1 MTHMSKLLNKSK
13 PKKKFA
19 IFLTTLTLLLSFKV
33 NLFIAPDVMTTF
45 LLTHNDLYLG
55 STLFYLD
62 K

>member
-1 MTHMSKLLNKSK
+1 MIHMSKFLNKSK

-45 LLTHNDLYLG
+45 LLTHHDLYLG
-55 STLFYLD
+55 TTLFYLD